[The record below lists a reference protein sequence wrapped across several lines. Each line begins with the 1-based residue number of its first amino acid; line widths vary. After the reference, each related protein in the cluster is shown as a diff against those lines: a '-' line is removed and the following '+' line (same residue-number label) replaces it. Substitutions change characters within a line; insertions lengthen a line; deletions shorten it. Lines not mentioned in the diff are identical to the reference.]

1 MQSRY
6 NVLFLCT
13 GNSARSIMAEAI
25 MNRKGGR
32 NFTAYSAG
40 SHPSGFVRPEAIRQ
54 LDAAHLPTKALRSKS
69 WDEFSGPDSPPLNFV
84 FTVCDN
90 AAKEVCPLWPGQPMT
105 AHWGIPD
112 PAAVSGTPEQIERAF
127 RDAFTSLDR
136 RISLFI
142 ALPLQSLDTFA
153 LQRERVD
160 IFATALFQGMAVEEM
175 GDLDLSY
182 TPPLS
187 SPWDPVQMA
196 AHHWAAA
203 LRSEQMEATCGK

>member
-1 MQSRY
+1 MAGMQSHY

-54 LDAAHLPTKALRSKS
+54 LDSAHLPTKALRSKS
-69 WDEFSGPDSPPLNFV
+69 WDEFSRLDSPPLNFV

-90 AAKEVCPLWPGQPMT
+90 AAKEVCPFWPGQPMT

-112 PAAVSGTPEQIERAF
+112 PAAVNGTPEEIERAF

-136 RISLFI
+136 RISLLI
-142 ALPLQSLDTFA
+142 ALPLQSLDSFA
-153 LQRERVD
+153 LQREIDEIGR
-160 IFATALFQGMAVEEM
+160 
-175 GDLDLSY
+175 
-182 TPPLS
+182 
-187 SPWDPVQMA
+187 
-196 AHHWAAA
+196 
-203 LRSEQMEATCGK
+203 R